1 MAHKV
6 LVIEDSYDLLFLYQ
20 TAFAQFG
27 YEVLQAES
35 ADKAVEILKGEFI
48 PNVVVLDI
56 EMPGALGT
64 QVIDFIHSQSRLSD
78 TKVIVVSANDLYK
91 DRIRNMIHE
100 YYVKPVGITTLIN
113 RADELLDVKR
123 E

>member
-1 MAHKV
+1 
-6 LVIEDSYDLLFLYQ
+6 
-20 TAFAQFG
+20 
-27 YEVLQAES
+27 
-35 ADKAVEILKGEFI
+35 
-48 PNVVVLDI
+48 
-56 EMPGALGT
+56 
-64 QVIDFIHSQSRLSD
+64 
-78 TKVIVVSANDLYK
+78 VVSANDLYK